1 MAEQFK
7 IYLNSLPSDEIHE
20 TENDFRANGNG
31 LLSVRQTE
39 SVTVLF
45 DSFTI
50 FYHIYGRLL
59 YMDGHFVVCDGETPP
74 GIIGEKPSL
83 QDLFAKFF
91 RTGSNGLASSPFLA
105 ALLLFFAKKKNPGKK
120 FFFTEFY
127 KNLTVEVLSSYN
139 SENLQFDALTDL
151 CAELG
156 VWLRNSIF
164 ANHERARLDM
174 KKQTGNKQ
182 KI

>member
-1 MAEQFK
+1 MKYMKLKMILGQMELACF
-7 IYLNSLPSDEIHE
+7 
-20 TENDFRANGNG
+20 
-31 LLSVRQTE
+31 LLGRQKVRQCYLIL
-39 SVTVLF
+39 SQ
-45 DSFTI
+45 SFTI
-50 FYHIYGRLL
+50 FMADFSTWMDILL
-59 YMDGHFVVCDGETPP
+59 FVMMKLLLELL
-74 GIIGEKPSL
+74 EKNQAFRTSL
-83 QDLFAKFF
+83 QNFSGQVQTVL
-91 RTGSNGLASSPFLA
+91 LHLHFL
-105 ALLLFFAKKKNPGKK
+105 LPCCCFLPKKKNPGKK

-182 KI
+182 KIWFFWWWRW

>member
-39 SVTVLF
+39 SVRVLF

-91 RTGSNGLASSPFLA
+91 WTGSNGLVSSPFLA
-105 ALLLFFAKKKNPGKK
+105 ALLLFFAKKKTLAKK
-120 FFFTEFY
+120 FFI
-127 KNLTVEVLSSYN
+127 
-139 SENLQFDALTDL
+139 Q
-151 CAELG
+151 
-156 VWLRNSIF
+156 NSI
-164 ANHERARLDM
+164 
-174 KKQTGNKQ
+174 